1 MVNIHKVSGGIPYF
15 VLIIKTGFGRGLNTC
30 GQLGNNSTSDA
41 SNPVQVNNNTGFTDI
56 AAGFMHSLALK
67 SNKLWSWGGN
77 TSLQL
82 GENTTKTAKQLIPKA
97 IFTSLTVH
105 QISAA
110 LHNTAVNTST
120 NTLYTW
126 GDDRGGKLG
135 RGLGKVNAD
144 GNDPANC
151 LATTLTY
158 TGVKMA
164 VATETGTVAS
174 TRITEGYGHR

>member
-1 MVNIHKVSGGIPYF
+1 MV
-15 VLIIKTGFGRGLNTC
+15 LGR
-30 GQLGNNSTSDA
+30 QY
-41 SNPVQVNNNTGFTDI
+41 P
-56 AAGFMHSLALK
+56 
-67 SNKLWSWGGN
+67 
-77 TSLQL
+77 LQL

-164 VATETGTVAS
+164 VATETGTVAVNTS
-174 TRITEGYGHR
+174 NNLRVTGYQVNTYYNVTADGTFKNTTFAATN